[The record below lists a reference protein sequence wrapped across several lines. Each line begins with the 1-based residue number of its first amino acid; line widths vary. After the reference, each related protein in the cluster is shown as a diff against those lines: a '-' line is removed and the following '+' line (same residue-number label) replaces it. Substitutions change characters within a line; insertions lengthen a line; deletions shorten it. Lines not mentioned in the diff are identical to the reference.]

1 LPPWVSCYQSWCA
14 RKVIAVSLLKPKI
27 AVSFYFLSGGSSLA
41 LWAVHIPLIE
51 KTVGIGYSL
60 LGLLLML
67 SGLGGFLAMQL
78 FGYLVDHIGAKSATR
93 LGGVAV
99 GLSLLGPAFS
109 QSPWMLGLSILL
121 LGFGIAGIDVP
132 MNAAALQVEKASGK
146 AIFTFFHLFWSV
158 GGLAGAALGFAT
170 IGAGFS
176 QSQTLPVVGL
186 SLSVIGFL
194 IAMWLLP
201 NQPNVGES
209 SKEERKQSSRAN
221 RRVLGFVIL
230 AGLMSASGAIVEGVA
245 QDWSALY
252 LRDVQL
258 VSAALAAWGLAAFN
272 VGMILGRIFIDRIVE
287 VKGRG
292 FIIVWGSTLAAIA
305 IGLQAF
311 ANSFE
316 ISLLL
321 WFMLGLGISGV
332 VPQLFAAAGEIGEA
346 THSGRNMARVV
357 GITYIG
363 GLAGPSIIGLLTNA
377 IPLNFAIGW
386 GAVLGLFVALSWTR
400 LSKMEQ

>member
-1 LPPWVSCYQSWCA
+1 M
-14 RKVIAVSLLKPKI
+14 SLLRSKI
-27 AVSFYFLSGGSSLA
+27 AVSFYFLSGGSALA

-51 KTVGIGYSL
+51 KTVGIDYSV
-60 LGLLLML
+60 LGALLML
-67 SGLGGFLAMQL
+67 SGVGGFLAMQL
-78 FGYLVDHIGAKSATR
+78 FGYLVDHIGAKTATR
-93 LGGVAV
+93 LGGVIV

-109 QSPWMLGLSILL
+109 TEPWMLGLSILL

-132 MNAAALQVEKASGK
+132 MNAAALQVEKENGR

-158 GGLAGAALGFAT
+158 GGLAGAALGFFT
-170 IGAGFS
+170 IGAGFT

-186 SLSVIGFL
+186 ALSVLGFL
-194 IAMWLLP
+194 FAGWLLP
-201 NQPNVGES
+201 NKPNAVGQSREQERSS
-209 SKEERKQSSRAN
+209 SKAN
-221 RRVLGFVIL
+221 RRVLGFVLL
-230 AGLMSASGAIVEGVA
+230 AGAMSASGAIVEGVA

-287 VKGRG
+287 RRGRG
-292 FIIVWGSTLAAIA
+292 FVIVWGSVLAAIA
-305 IGLQAF
+305 IGLQAI
-311 ANSFE
+311 ATGFE

-321 WFMLGLGISGV
+321 WFLLGLGISGV

-377 IPLNFAIGW
+377 VPLNFAIGW
-386 GAVLGLFVALSWTR
+386 GAVLGLFVALSWGR
-400 LSKMEQ
+400 LSRMEQ

>member
-1 LPPWVSCYQSWCA
+1 
-14 RKVIAVSLLKPKI
+14 VSLLRPKI
-27 AVSFYFLSGGSSLA
+27 AVSFYFLSGGSALA

-51 KTVGIGYSL
+51 KTVGIDYSV

-67 SGLGGFLAMQL
+67 SGIGGFFAMQL
-78 FGYLVDHIGAKSATR
+78 FGYLVDHIGAKTATR
-93 LGGVAV
+93 IGGVAV

-109 QSPWMLGLSILL
+109 QTPWMLGLSILL

-132 MNAAALQVEKASGK
+132 MNAAALQVEKASGR

-170 IGAGFS
+170 IGAGLS
-176 QSQTLPVVGL
+176 QSQTLPVVGVSL
-186 SLSVIGFL
+186 SLIGFF
-194 IAMWLLP
+194 IAGWLLP
-201 NQPNVGES
+201 NQPNVAQS
-209 SKEERKQSSRAN
+209 SKEEKRQSSKAN

-252 LRDVQL
+252 LRDIQM

-272 VGMILGRIFIDRIVE
+272 IGMILGRIFIDRIVE
-287 VKGRG
+287 RKGRG
-292 FIIVWGSTLAAIA
+292 FIIVWGSVVAAAA

-316 ISLLL
+316 ISLVL
-321 WFMLGLGISGV
+321 WFLLGLGISGV

-363 GLAGPSIIGLLTNA
+363 GLAGPSIIGLLTHA

-386 GAVLGLFVALSWTR
+386 GALLGLFVALSWSQ

>member
-1 LPPWVSCYQSWCA
+1 M
-14 RKVIAVSLLKPKI
+14 SLLRPKI
-27 AVSFYFLSGGSSLA
+27 AVSFYFLSGGSALA

-51 KTVGIGYSL
+51 KTVGIDYSV
-60 LGLLLML
+60 LGLLLMP
-67 SGLGGFLAMQL
+67 SGIGGFFAMQL
-78 FGYLVDHIGAKSATR
+78 FGYLVDHIGAKTATR
-93 LGGVAV
+93 IGGVAV

-109 QSPWMLGLSILL
+109 QTPWMLGLSILL

-146 AIFTFFHLFWSV
+146 AIFTFFHLFWSL
-158 GGLAGAALGFAT
+158 GGLVGAAVGFAT
-170 IGAGFS
+170 IGAGLS
-176 QSQTLPVVGL
+176 QSQTLPVVGIL
-186 SLSVIGFL
+186 VSVGGFFM
-194 IAMWLLP
+194 AGWLLP
-201 NQPNVGES
+201 NQPNVAAS
-209 SKEERKQSSRAN
+209 SKEEKRQSSKAN

-252 LRDVQL
+252 LRDIQM

-272 VGMILGRIFIDRIVE
+272 IGMILGRIFIDRIVE
-287 VKGRG
+287 RKGRG
-292 FIIVWGSTLAAIA
+292 FIIVWGSVVAALA

-316 ISLLL
+316 VSLVL
-321 WFMLGLGISGV
+321 WFLLGLGISGV

-386 GAVLGLFVALSWTR
+386 GALLGLFVALSWSR

>member
-1 LPPWVSCYQSWCA
+1 M
-14 RKVIAVSLLKPKI
+14 SLLRPKI
-27 AVSFYFLSGGSSLA
+27 AVSFYFLSGGSALA

-51 KTVGIGYSL
+51 KTVGIDYSV

-67 SGLGGFLAMQL
+67 SGIGGFFAMQL
-78 FGYLVDHIGAKSATR
+78 FGYLVDHIGAKTATR
-93 LGGVAV
+93 IGGVAV

-109 QSPWMLGLSILL
+109 QTPWMLGLSILL

-132 MNAAALQVEKASGK
+132 MNAAALQVEKASGR

-176 QSQTLPVVGL
+176 QSQTLPVVGISL
-186 SLSVIGFL
+186 SLIGFF
-194 IAMWLLP
+194 IAGWLLP
-201 NQPNVGES
+201 NQPNVAES
-209 SKEERKQSSRAN
+209 SKEEKRQSSKAN

-230 AGLMSASGAIVEGVA
+230 TGLMSASGAIVEGVA

-252 LRDVQL
+252 LRDIQM

-272 VGMILGRIFIDRIVE
+272 IGMILGRIFIDRIVE
-287 VKGRG
+287 RKGRG
-292 FIIVWGSTLAAIA
+292 FIIVWGSVVAALA

-311 ANSFE
+311 ANGFE
-316 ISLLL
+316 VSLVL
-321 WFMLGLGISGV
+321 WFLLGLGISGV

-386 GAVLGLFVALSWTR
+386 GALLGLFVALSWSR
-400 LSKMEQ
+400 LSRMEQ

>member
-1 LPPWVSCYQSWCA
+1 M
-14 RKVIAVSLLKPKI
+14 SLLRPKI
-27 AVSFYFLSGGSSLA
+27 AVSFYFLSGGSALA

-51 KTVGIGYSL
+51 KTVGIDYSV

-67 SGLGGFLAMQL
+67 SGIGGFFAMQL
-78 FGYLVDHIGAKSATR
+78 FGYLVDHIGAKTATR
-93 LGGVAV
+93 VGGVAV

-109 QSPWMLGLSILL
+109 QTPWMLGLSILL

-132 MNAAALQVEKASGK
+132 MNAAALQVEKASGR

-176 QSQTLPVVGL
+176 QSQTLPVVGISL
-186 SLSVIGFL
+186 SLIGFF
-194 IAMWLLP
+194 IAGWLLP
-201 NQPNVGES
+201 NQPNVAES
-209 SKEERKQSSRAN
+209 SKEEKRQSSKAN

-252 LRDVQL
+252 LRDIQL

-272 VGMILGRIFIDRIVE
+272 IGMILGRIFIDRIVE
-287 VKGRG
+287 RKGRG
-292 FIIVWGSTLAAIA
+292 FIIVWGSVVAALA

-311 ANSFE
+311 ANGFE
-316 ISLLL
+316 VSLVL
-321 WFMLGLGISGV
+321 WFLLGLGISGV

-386 GAVLGLFVALSWTR
+386 GALLGLFVALSWSR